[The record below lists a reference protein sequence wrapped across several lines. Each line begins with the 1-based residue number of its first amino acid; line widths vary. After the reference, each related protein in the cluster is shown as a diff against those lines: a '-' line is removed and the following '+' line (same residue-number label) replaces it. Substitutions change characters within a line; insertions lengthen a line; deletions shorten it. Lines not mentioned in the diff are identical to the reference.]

1 MTANV
6 NTCHPTKTGN
16 IITCQGRLM
25 YPDFFQ
31 PSLPRGET
39 DESKA
44 KYQGT
49 LIFPT
54 GADLALLAEKVEE
67 AAIEKWGA
75 AYKQKHKVKKPFG
88 KAEEQPKMG
97 ATAEAFPI
105 FIRANSKDR
114 PQVMTASGLIISPDG
129 ELLQRDPAVTDRTAY
144 KVVGRVDIAAEV
156 YPGRWARFSLRPY
169 AYDHPTGGKGVSL
182 GLQNVQILDHD
193 ERLAGARP
201 QATDEFEAV
210 ATAGGAPASTDQLFD

>member
-6 NTCHPTKTGN
+6 NTCHLTKFGN
-16 IITCQGRLM
+16 VITCQGRLM
-25 YPDFFQ
+25 YPHFFK

-67 AAIEKWGA
+67 AAVEKWGPG
-75 AYKQKHKVKKPFG
+75 YKTKFKVKKPFG
-88 KAEEQPKMG
+88 KAEEQPKML
-97 ATAEAFPI
+97 ATAEAFPV
-105 FIRANSKDR
+105 FIRANSNDK
-114 PQVMTASGLIISPDG
+114 PQVLDAAGKVID
-129 ELLQRDPAVTDRTAY
+129 EDRSE
-144 KVVGRVDIAAEV
+144 EV

-169 AYDHPTGGKGVSL
+169 AYDHPTGGKGISL

-201 QATDEFEAV
+201 QATDEFEPV
-210 ATAGGAPASTDQLFD
+210 AGAGGEKPTDTDQLFD